1 MWSLT
6 SEVNLHVSNGVIP
19 EGMELGVGLLGGYVM
34 ELGAMVTEQE
44 TSEFCWEKKS
54 RRKV

>member
-1 MWSLT
+1 M
-6 SEVNLHVSNGVIP
+6 NLHVSNGVIP
-19 EGMELGVGLLGGYVM
+19 EGMELGVGLLGRYVM